1 MGLCWLFVPSNIL
14 GAYFQFETNRE
25 MTLKYELNKEIFQ
38 RMLETGDINVSNPYQ
53 EWVDF

>member
-1 MGLCWLFVPSNIL
+1 MGLGWLFIPSNIL

-25 MTLKYELNKEIFQ
+25 MMVKYEFNKDIF
-38 RMLETGDINVSNPYQ
+38 RKMLQAGDINVSNPHQ